1 MKPIPQNILGG
12 FNDLLK
18 RRKVSPMLLAD
29 YRKWL
34 LYFLD
39 FRAKYPLPASPSD
52 QVRLFANKLRSKNQT
67 AGQVE
72 QAAKKDLGDVVTY
85 VAKLLTLLLISGN
98 VASCH
103 AAPA

>member
-34 LYFLD
+34 CYFLD
-39 FRAKYPLPASPSD
+39 FHAKYPLPVSASD

-72 QAAKKDLGDVVTY
+72 QAANAISLFFASDPAANIGPLSVT
-85 VAKLLTLLLISGN
+85 AG
-98 VASCH
+98 H
-103 AAPA
+103 